1 MDHHR
6 IYISCQA
13 IKLPVSSHPLPF
25 PIFFLFSFPPIEC
38 HSVSV
43 HMYWSARVGILQN
56 QISVFGYRDPLMRK
70 DHVTSSPRAIRTF
83 ET

>member
-25 PIFFLFSFPPIEC
+25 PIFSFFLFPQLN
-38 HSVSV
+38 V
-43 HMYWSARVGILQN
+43 ILFLFTCIGPQ
-56 QISVFGYRDPLMRK
+56 
-70 DHVTSSPRAIRTF
+70 
-83 ET
+83 E